1 MPKTRFTKEHLRSQK
16 IAAGHLKWSVNLDFF
31 SIVLS
36 GWRSTGIVGAEK
48 NARSSEIRLDFG
60 FC

>member
-1 MPKTRFTKEHLRSQK
+1 MRINFRALNKG
-16 IAAGHLKWSVNLDFF
+16 IVNSDFF
-31 SIVLS
+31 SIFLSDFSDFLALFLS

-48 NARSSEIRLDFG
+48 NARSSEIRLGFG